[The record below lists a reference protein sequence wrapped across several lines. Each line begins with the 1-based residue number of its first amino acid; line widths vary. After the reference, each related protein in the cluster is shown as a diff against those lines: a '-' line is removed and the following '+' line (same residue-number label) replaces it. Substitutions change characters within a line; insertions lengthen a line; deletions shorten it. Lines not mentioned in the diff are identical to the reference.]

1 MKKVGTGIFMVGGYV
16 NAYVVDG
23 DQGVTLIDTGLPKRD
38 GLITDALN
46 VIGRRPADVMAIV
59 LTHSHNDHT
68 GGAALLKEATGATLI
83 APELETAVI
92 EGRAQV
98 PPPPMLAGPLS
109 FLNRLTPRAM
119 PANVDVMVTEA
130 AQEGMPSDLTVLDTP
145 GHTPGHTSYLLDRGG
160 GVLFVG
166 DAAATRRDGSIG
178 PGFFNRGAGRILGE
192 SIAHMSELEFESALF
207 GHSDPIEAGAS
218 GVFRAFHL

>member
-109 FLNRLTPRAM
+109 FLNRLTPRAL

-130 AQEGMPSDLTVLDTP
+130 AQEGCRLTSRSSTLRATPRATLHTCSTGVEVFSSSAMPQRPV
-145 GHTPGHTSYLLDRGG
+145 
-160 GVLFVG
+160 
-166 DAAATRRDGSIG
+166 AM
-178 PGFFNRGAGRILGE
+178 GR
-192 SIAHMSELEFESALF
+192 
-207 GHSDPIEAGAS
+207 
-218 GVFRAFHL
+218 